1 MECCVDEKKF
11 DIIYPATNGGEPI
24 KTMDRDGKIL
34 FRFPDVVRVLAKDNE
49 NISYNTGVKSGFGGL
64 LSKLSSVLKEKEK
77 YIIPLSGKN
86 EYGFDYE
93 FYITEAGL
101 YRIVTIDDSEASVRF
116 QDWIFEDVLPSIRKY
131 GIYPPPKEGASELST
146 MVALLQ
152 QNVSILARE
161 IEKREELEKKVN
173 VIENRVNLIEQSI
186 DSSDM
191 HVLVD
196 VITARGS
203 SLPIEQ
209 LWAWCEKIRLESGS
223 DSQKCFSGE
232 RYKTK
237 YPLFVIEQ
245 AINHVTTCVRLAN
258 AKHN

>member
-1 MECCVDEKKF
+1 MDEKNF

-49 NISYNTGVKSGFGGL
+49 NISYSTGVKSGFGGL

-77 YIIPLSGKN
+77 YIIPLSEKN

-209 LWAWCEKIRLESGS
+209 LWAWCEKIRFESGA
-223 DSQKCFSGE
+223 DCQKCLSGD
-232 RYKTK
+232 RFKTK

-245 AINHVTTCVRLAN
+245 AFEHVATCMRLVSR
-258 AKHN
+258 

>member
-1 MECCVDEKKF
+1 MESCVDEKKF

-64 LSKLSSVLKEKEK
+64 LSKLSLVLKDKEK

-191 HVLVD
+191 YLLSD
-196 VITARGS
+196 VVVTRDIA
-203 SLPIEQ
+203 LPIED
-209 LWAWCEKIRLESGS
+209 LWAWCEKIRLETRAEC
-223 DSQKCFSGE
+223 QKCLSGD
-232 RYKTK
+232 RFKTK

-245 AINHVTTCVRLAN
+245 AIEQVTTCMRLASR
-258 AKHN
+258 